1 MRKASKKKTKSRAPA
16 VEEPAAE
23 ERAPVEHIDPVVK
36 PKGADPATFVLDYL
50 LANNTNVG
58 LLLVKYQ
65 AEYEEDPVGVIERL
79 LKLQPKA
86 DREKGKEPPG
96 KPVGFRFVTDDGKGP
111 I

>member
-1 MRKASKKKTKSRAPA
+1 MLRHMRKQTPKKPKGRAP
-16 VEEPAAE
+16 EREKPHPAD
-23 ERAPVEHIDPVVK
+23 VIDPVAK
-36 PKGADPATFVLDYL
+36 PEDTDPATFVLDYL

-86 DREKGKEPPG
+86 DREKGKEPPA
-96 KPVGFRFVTDDGKGP
+96 KPVGFRFETADAKGP
-111 I
+111 L